1 MNADQVLDII
11 YEKYLN
17 NEISKDEL
25 LKQVKL
31 IETIEQ
37 MFNKEKMPTYSYY
50 CPTHGEFE
58 TIRKISERE
67 TAPCKDC
74 GKISTKLV
82 DAPSGIQDGYYNQN
96 MSINRIKQPFRTAHR

>member
-1 MNADQVLDII
+1 MNADQILDII

-37 MFNKEKMPTYSYY
+37 MFSKEKN
-50 CPTHGEFE
+50 
-58 TIRKISERE
+58 
-67 TAPCKDC
+67 AN
-74 GKISTKLV
+74 L
-82 DAPSGIQDGYYNQN
+82 
-96 MSINRIKQPFRTAHR
+96 